1 MLHSCHCAAVV
12 FNSFISSRLIS
23 GRGLR
28 VPDPPPAPTEF
39 NILYRQPTIFTI
51 SISKLIVLSIEGKNL
66 WESLLGFSCPAKQS
80 RCYCRL
86 VRRACRSHRL
96 ALRLV
101 GHCMSAVIQ
110 KTIHRTIALGSALSL
125 TVRHGLPQMALSHRL
140 RPSLRLM
147 RMLRPIRN
155 LIRVRHTPRRIPS
168 VLSLKH
174 HHHPCKGPGRERLWH
189 LRHH

>member
-1 MLHSCHCAAVV
+1 MLHSCYCAAVA
-12 FNSFISSRLIS
+12 FNSFISSRLIP

-28 VPDPPPAPTEF
+28 VPDPPPAPTEL

-51 SISKLIVLSIEGKNL
+51 SISKLFVLSIKGKSFWGL
-66 WESLLGFSCPAKQS
+66 LLGFSCPAKQS
-80 RCYCRL
+80 RYCRL

-101 GHCMSAVIQ
+101 GHCMSAVIH
-110 KTIHRTIALGSALSL
+110 KTIHRTIVSGSALSL

-147 RMLRPIRN
+147 RTLRPIRN
-155 LIRVRHTPRRIPS
+155 LIRVRHAPRRIPS
-168 VLSLKH
+168 VLNLKH
-174 HHHPCKGPGRERLWH
+174 HHHPCKGPGRERLWY